1 MTDSDVNGLA
11 GLSQHELDR
20 HSFVP
25 LYYQL
30 QEVLKRHIESGRWQP
45 GDLLPSEP
53 ALAKHLGVSRVV
65 VRHALQILADDNQIR
80 RERGRGTFVATPK
93 RVHRAGGLSRLLA
106 APREDGVQTLVLDVN
121 TNRVDQSARQYLG
134 ATKDEHLLSVT
145 TRLMADDAP
154 FAIAYSTFRQSDARW
169 LQDAIQV
176 GQPIP
181 DELARGQETTLSHS
195 EIFVETS
202 QCGRF
207 EADIFVLPERSPVLL
222 LLCTE
227 FCRTDDGVRP
237 YEVARIEYRGDA
249 IQLRVDGA
257 ATLTRPSWSDPLSR
271 TPDFRG
277 NGHAVARSK

>member
-1 MTDSDVNGLA
+1 MYDRGVKDSDVSGLA
-11 GLSQHELDR
+11 GLGQYELDR

-53 ALAKHLGVSRVV
+53 TLAKHLGVSRVV
-65 VRHALQILADDNQIR
+65 VRHALEILADDNQIR
-80 RERGRGTFVATPK
+80 RERGRGTFVTTPK

-106 APREDGVQTLVLDVN
+106 APRENGVEILVLDVN
-121 TNRVDQSARQYLG
+121 TKRVDQSAREYLG
-134 ATKDEHLLSVT
+134 VSKDEHLLGVT
-145 TRLMADDAP
+145 TRLMAGDVP

-181 DELARGQETTLSHS
+181 DELTLADQETSLSHS
-195 EIFVETS
+195 EIVVETS
-202 QCGRF
+202 QSGRF
-207 EADIFVLPERSPVLL
+207 DADIFHIPDRSPILL
-222 LLCTE
+222 VLCTE

-237 YEVARIEYRGDA
+237 YEIARVEYRGDT

-257 ATLTRPSWSDPLSR
+257 TTLTRPPWS
-271 TPDFRG
+271 
-277 NGHAVARSK
+277 